1 MFVDLSDTR
10 KRTEMLQEMLRYLSF
25 AENEPLLR
33 VSVSGNY
40 DQPTE
45 DAVRYYQQSRSLP
58 VTGITDRRTWEML
71 ADEYAYEKRR
81 RQSVTIEPIPT
92 NPDYVTGAAERSDT
106 VLILQIMLRALAVRY
121 DYPILPPLSAH
132 RSLLKDRYG
141 AVDTPPYGKCAKAST
156 RPGCLCPFLSWYGS
170 HPKSR
175 SEGPKK
181 GGEYRWSG
189 EAAGF
194 QGIPV

>member
-10 KRTEMLQEMLRYLSF
+10 SRIETLQEMLRYLSF
-25 AENEPLLR
+25 AENKPMLR

-71 ADEYAYEKRR
+71 ADEYAYEKSR

-121 DYPILPPLSAH
+121 DYPILPPLSGVYGNTTADAV
-132 RSLLKDRYG
+132 RYFQEVNSLDPTGLADRETWRLM
-141 AVDTPPYGKCAKAST
+141 A
-156 RPGCLCPFLSWYGS
+156 
-170 HPKSR
+170 
-175 SEGPKK
+175 E
-181 GGEYRWSG
+181 EYNSLV
-189 EAAGF
+189 E
-194 QGIPV
+194 Q